1 MDEKGARK
9 QLDRKNLMLNEPIH
23 RLIPKMAIPTIVSF
37 LINSIYSLA
46 DTYFVSS
53 LGTNATAAVSINAS
67 LDQLI
72 MMCGS
77 MLAMG
82 ANSYI
87 ARLLG
92 KGDDKQASRVLSTAF
107 FSAFAIGA
115 AFLIVG
121 SIFMVP
127 MVRLLGATPTCEA
140 YSIDYATYVLLA
152 APFMACNFVM
162 NQCLRSEGSATL
174 SMVGM
179 GFGGVLNC
187 ILDPI
192 FIFNFNMGVA
202 GASLATAISK
212 IVSFVI
218 LIFPYVTKRSLLH
231 LSIRNFKPSRDIVK
245 EIVTVGSSSMFR
257 SGLAVVAAI
266 LLNNIAGSISDS
278 VLAGIG
284 VCTKIMM
291 FPFSIILGFGSG
303 FQPVAGF
310 NWGAKQYDRVKESYK
325 FSSKVA
331 FWGGAVM
338 ALFCCLFADQLI
350 VLFAGEDLEMRQIGA
365 FAIITQAIAL
375 PIHGWVAMVNMFCV
389 GLGNAKGAF
398 ALATARQGSC
408 FIPILFPLAWI
419 FGEYGVGAVQ
429 AVADILTLALA
440 IPIMGG
446 MNKKS
451 APATKTI
458 KSYASRTPMT
468 VVSPVSGPS
477 PSVSYGRASSAEEIS
492 KMLTKSMHK
501 DDDFDIGYGVDP
513 HKVVEND
520 WAEYRMMKKLNSF

>member
-1 MDEKGARK
+1 MDAKGEKR
-9 QLDRKNLMLNEPIH
+9 QQDRKLMMLNQPIH
-23 RLIPKMAIPTIVSF
+23 RVIPKMAIPTIVAF

-53 LGTNATAAVSINAS
+53 LGTNATAAVSVNAS

-92 KGDDKQASRVLSTAF
+92 KNDDKKASQVLSTAF
-107 FSAFAIGA
+107 FSAFAVGA
-115 AFLIVG
+115 LLLICGTV
-121 SIFMVP
+121 FMVP

-140 YSIDYATYVLLA
+140 YSIDYATYVLMA

-179 GFGGVLNC
+179 GFGGILN
-187 ILDPI
+187 IVLDPI
-192 FIFNFNMGVA
+192 FIFHFDMGVA

-212 IVSFVI
+212 VVSFTI
-218 LIFPYVTKRSLLH
+218 LIFPYITRRSLLH
-231 LSIRNFKPSRDIVK
+231 LSIRNFKPTRDIVT
-245 EIVTVGSSSMFR
+245 EVVSVGSSSMFR
-257 SGLAVVAAI
+257 SGLAVVAGI
-266 LLNNIAGSISDS
+266 LLNTLAGDISDS

-291 FPFSIILGFGSG
+291 FPFGIILGFGNG

-310 NWGAKQYDRVKESYK
+310 NWGAKRYDRVREAYR
-325 FSSKVA
+325 FSSRVA
-331 FWGGAVM
+331 FWGGALM
-338 ALFCCLFADQLI
+338 AAFCIFFADQLI
-350 VLFAGEDLEMRQIGA
+350 ILFAGTDEEMRRIGA

-375 PIHGWVAMVNMFCV
+375 PIHAWVAIVNMLCV
-389 GLGNAKGAF
+389 GLGNAKGAL
-398 ALATARQGSC
+398 ALSTARQGTC

-419 FGEYGVGAVQ
+419 FGAYGVGAVQ
-429 AVADILTLALA
+429 ALADVLTMALA
-440 IPIMGG
+440 VPIIRG
-446 MNKKS
+446 MNKKID
-451 APATKTI
+451 AAL
-458 KSYASRTPMT
+458 AGE
-468 VVSPVSGPS
+468 PV
-477 PSVSYGRASSAEEIS
+477 
-492 KMLTKSMHK
+492 
-501 DDDFDIGYGVDP
+501 
-513 HKVVEND
+513 
-520 WAEYRMMKKLNSF
+520 